1 MATAMGTA
9 TVKFACEHKRRIT
22 LHGNAA
28 ARSAQMFHAQFV
40 LCEDCKAERG
50 NCPTCGERLL
60 EPFDAEFCENCF
72 QEFGR

>member
-1 MATAMGTA
+1 MATATA
-9 TVKFACEHKRRIT
+9 TMKFACGHVEQIPAQWSVRV
-22 LHGNAA
+22 
-28 ARSAQMFHAQFV
+28 ARAHAQV
-40 LCEDCKAERG
+40 ELCEDCKAERG